1 MALHVL
7 DEANRC
13 LGCKKPLCQQGC
25 PIHTNIPEV
34 IRLLKANQMDEAG
47 KMLFENNPMTTVC
60 ALVCNHENQCE
71 GHCVRN
77 RMPSHDPVHFSIIE
91 DYISTT
97 YANKMTAG
105 PAPKNGMKAAVVG
118 SGPAGLTIAVLLAR
132 WGYDVTI
139 FDARDKIGGVM
150 RYGIP
155 NYRLPDSVLDDFQ
168 YRHLELKGIKVRPNT
183 TIGKTITID
192 DLFRDSYKSV
202 FIGAGLWKANAMHI
216 KGETLGN
223 VAFGI
228 DYLEAEERVIRELQ
242 ELGKP
247 FVVLVNSLHPEEARP
262 LAEELQQKYGV
273 RCLAVN
279 CLELGEGDL
288 QEILRSLLYEF
299 PVQELQLFFPEWV
312 EALPPEHPIPAG
324 LYHAVGQEARR
335 LEHVRQLESCMAA
348 LEQSEQIRSATL
360 RQMDLGTGVG
370 QVEVQ
375 LPRSLFYDTVNQQ
388 TGLSITDDGDL
399 MEQLVTLAGL
409 RKEYDRVAQAVS
421 SARSTGYGV
430 VMPSVEELELEDP
443 EIVRQGGRY
452 GVRMRASAPSIH
464 MLRADVSTTV
474 SPIVGNEKQSQDM
487 VNYLLQEFEGEP
499 GKLWESNIFGRSFHE
514 IVGEDLQAKLKR
526 MPEDSQKKLREA
538 LERILNEGSGG
549 LICII
554 L

>member
-1 MALHVL
+1 MNRSTSMYQDMASRTGSSIYIGVVGPVRTGKSTFIKRFMETQVL
-7 DEANRC
+7 PNIENDYRRERARDELPQSGSGRT
-13 LGCKKPLCQQGC
+13 
-25 PIHTNIPEV
+25 I
-34 IRLLKANQMDEAG
+34 
-47 KMLFENNPMTTVC
+47 
-60 ALVCNHENQCE
+60 
-71 GHCVRN
+71 
-77 RMPSHDPVHFSIIE
+77 
-91 DYISTT
+91 
-97 YANKMTAG
+97 MTAE
-105 PAPKNGMKAAVVG
+105 PKFVPEEAAEV
-118 SGPAGLTIAVLLAR
+118 
-132 WGYDVTI
+132 
-139 FDARDKIGGVM
+139 
-150 RYGIP
+150 
-155 NYRLPDSVLDDFQ
+155 RLPDGTSFSVRLIDCVGYMVPGAVGQFEDLAPRMVMTPW
-168 YRHLELKGIKVRPNT
+168 YDHEIPMTEAAELGTRKVICDHSTVGIVVT
-183 TIGKTITID
+183 TDG
-192 DLFRDSYKSV
+192 SV
-202 FIGAGLWKANAMHI
+202 TDIPRS
-216 KGETLGN
+216 
-223 VAFGI
+223 

-335 LEHVRQLESCMAA
+335 LEHVRQLEGSMAA
-348 LEQSEQIRSATL
+348 LEQSEQIRSVTL

-399 MEQLVTLAGL
+399 MEQLVMLAGL
-409 RKEYDRVAQAVS
+409 RKEYDRVAQAVT

-452 GVRMRASAPSIH
+452 GVRMKASAPSIH

>member
-1 MALHVL
+1 M
-7 DEANRC
+7 
-13 LGCKKPLCQQGC
+13 
-25 PIHTNIPEV
+25 
-34 IRLLKANQMDEAG
+34 
-47 KMLFENNPMTTVC
+47 
-60 ALVCNHENQCE
+60 
-71 GHCVRN
+71 
-77 RMPSHDPVHFSIIE
+77 
-91 DYISTT
+91 
-97 YANKMTAG
+97 
-105 PAPKNGMKAAVVG
+105 
-118 SGPAGLTIAVLLAR
+118 
-132 WGYDVTI
+132 
-139 FDARDKIGGVM
+139 
-150 RYGIP
+150 
-155 NYRLPDSVLDDFQ
+155 
-168 YRHLELKGIKVRPNT
+168 
-183 TIGKTITID
+183 
-192 DLFRDSYKSV
+192 
-202 FIGAGLWKANAMHI
+202 
-216 KGETLGN
+216 
-223 VAFGI
+223 
-228 DYLEAEERVIRELQ
+228 
-242 ELGKP
+242 
-247 FVVLVNSLHPEEARP
+247 VLVNSLHPEEARP
-262 LAEELQQKYGV
+262 LAEELQQKYSV

-335 LEHVRQLESCMAA
+335 LEHVRQLEGCMAA
-348 LEQSEQIRSATL
+348 LEQSEQIRSVML

-399 MEQLVTLAGL
+399 MEQLVTLASL
-409 RKEYDRVAQAVS
+409 RKEYDRVRQAVT